1 MTYKLTGQELGH
13 EETTYTLYHGLHSR
27 PDCLASSKPYRKM
40 PQIDYHPSDARLLP
54 APLGHPATIVWET
67 QLVPALRRMLDRL
80 SVTRAVLHL
89 VRIERPINSSMGW
102 DPENYLTEI
111 IVWIG
116 VDRDTAPELASGLV
130 AGTLAEVQILG
141 LEDVE
146 CEVFTSRTIPL
157 VGPAFRDDAYK
168 YLSDEAQEVAQQFGV
183 GVCLDI
189 TPHGSQVQGTGG
201 VFIKL
206 AGRPGTYLLTCQHLL
221 DDDPHAERLIDG
233 PRTGAWVSLCTD
245 SSFGKHLES
254 LTRARRIQ
262 EYRLQRHERVLQNA
276 SEETGAGCVKEL
288 HGRRRGY
295 RKSTRCESHWRLSGV
310 NRTIGYSAKPCRTAQ
325 SRSWFLAK
333 RQMVLPRPSRGR
345 NWAGNWIGAWWS

>member
-168 YLSDEAQEVAQQFGV
+168 YLSDEAQEVA
-183 GVCLDI
+183 
-189 TPHGSQVQGTGG
+189 
-201 VFIKL
+201 
-206 AGRPGTYLLTCQHLL
+206 
-221 DDDPHAERLIDG
+221 
-233 PRTGAWVSLCTD
+233 
-245 SSFGKHLES
+245 
-254 LTRARRIQ
+254 
-262 EYRLQRHERVLQNA
+262 
-276 SEETGAGCVKEL
+276 
-288 HGRRRGY
+288 
-295 RKSTRCESHWRLSGV
+295 
-310 NRTIGYSAKPCRTAQ
+310 
-325 SRSWFLAK
+325 
-333 RQMVLPRPSRGR
+333 
-345 NWAGNWIGAWWS
+345 